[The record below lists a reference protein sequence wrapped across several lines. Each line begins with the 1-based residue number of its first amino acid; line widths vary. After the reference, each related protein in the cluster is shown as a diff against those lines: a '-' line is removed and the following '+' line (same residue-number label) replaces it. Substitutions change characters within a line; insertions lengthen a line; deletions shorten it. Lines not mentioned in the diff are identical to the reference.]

1 MSPTNNPVIYW
12 FRQDLRLA
20 DLPGLHQAAAT
31 GRPVLPCYILD
42 DETPGAWNP
51 GAASCWWLH
60 HSLVSLDHA
69 LRSRGSRLVI
79 RRGRTGEQ
87 LRNLAHET
95 GASAVYCSE
104 HFEPWNRS
112 LEQDLA
118 VELEQEGVR
127 LHRQP
132 GVLLRHP
139 EHVRNGSGAAFKV
152 FTPFWKSYLRADPPA
167 SIIPEPRPESYLQQ
181 TPAGL
186 TPEEWNLLPQPG
198 QWAEP
203 WQHIWSPGEAGA
215 STALQGFVSAG
226 IASYEKARDI
236 PSLAGTSRLSPH
248 LHFGE
253 ISPRQVWH
261 TITAASHSHQLRPAE
276 KFLSEL
282 GWREFN
288 YHLLYHNPQL
298 PEQAFRQSFTRF
310 PWLSRPELFDRWKR
324 GETGYPLVD
333 AGMRELWHTGFMH
346 NRVRMICA
354 SFLTKHLL
362 IPWQWGARWFWDTL
376 VDADLANN
384 SGGWQWVAG
393 CGADAAPYFRIFNP
407 VLQGQKFDPEGAYVR
422 RWIPE
427 LSALPNKY
435 VHAPWTLPA
444 RACAEFAFEP
454 GKTYSPP
461 LVDHKAARD
470 AALAAYG
477 AMKATDGP

>member
-1 MSPTNNPVIYW
+1 MSRNQTPVIYW

-20 DLPGLHQAAAT
+20 DLPGLHQAAAS

-42 DETPGAWNP
+42 EKSPGEWSP

-60 HSLVSLDHA
+60 HSLLSLDNA
-69 LRSRGSRLVI
+69 LRSRGSQLVV
-79 RRGRTGEQ
+79 RRGRTAEQ
-87 LRNLAHET
+87 LKSLIEET
-95 GASAVYCSE
+95 GATAVYCSE

-112 LEQDLA
+112 LEQALA
-118 VELEQEGVR
+118 ANLKQDGVQ

-139 EHVRNGSGAAFKV
+139 EHVRNLSGAGFKV
-152 FTPFWKSYLRADPPA
+152 FTPFWKNYLQADPPSA
-167 SIIPEPRPESYLQQ
+167 IIPEPNPANFLQQ

-186 TPEEWNLLPQPG
+186 PPGDWNLLPQPG
-198 QWAEP
+198 HWADH
-203 WQHIWSPGEAGA
+203 WQRIWSPGEAGA
-215 STALQGFVSAG
+215 SATLKSFVGTGLAG
-226 IASYEKARDI
+226 YEKARDI
-236 PSLAGTSRLSPH
+236 PSISGTSGLSPH

-261 TITAASHSHQLRPAE
+261 TITAAPHSAQLKPKE

-288 YHLLYHNPQL
+288 YHLLYHYPQI
-298 PEQAFRQSFTRF
+298 PERAFKQSFTSF
-310 PWLSRPELFDRWKR
+310 PWLSRPELFDRWKS

-333 AGMRELWHTGFMH
+333 AGMRELWHTGYMH

-407 VLQGQKFDPEGAYVR
+407 VLQGQKFDPQGDYVR
-422 RWIPE
+422 RWVPE
-427 LSALPNKY
+427 LSVLPNKY
-435 VHAPWTLPA
+435 LHAPWTLPA
-444 RACAEFAFEP
+444 NIAAELGFES
-454 GKTYSPP
+454 GTTYPAP
-461 LVDHKAARD
+461 LVDHKTAREG
-470 AALAAYG
+470 ALAAYG
-477 AMKATDGP
+477 DMKAAAGI